1 MSQIHAMLSHK
12 DSPLLFITLT
22 FKLLHK
28 LVLMDY
34 RKALPVL
41 TQLDYWTFLVE
52 LVNVKQMRDLE
63 NHENRQCL
71 VVLKKSLLRV

>member
-1 MSQIHAMLSHK
+1 
-12 DSPLLFITLT
+12 
-22 FKLLHK
+22 
-28 LVLMDY
+28 MDY